1 MSFIRV
7 NTTVRKYKVVVQGIK
22 WRTTANGGTL
32 YSVEEMEAA
41 LPGMFYEFML
51 PQNHPDMES
60 RTGSLLVLQNGTDG
74 TDQIATVGN
83 LIYLKET
90 DGHFRVIQARNK
102 YTVIEITDWND
113 IEFTGEGTYILKDV
127 SAATHRP
134 TILEAPGDGVTKQYN
149 CTLIGNDDSWTLLM
163 FTGSKKYVWD
173 FKSNTIT
180 EMASGTGGGGT
191 GGTVTYTNPNKVPTK
206 LGGIAANTT
215 FNEKTMQEMWD
226 ALLYPE
232 TNPTVEPPTYNL
244 KSDQPNFKEVGSQPD
259 ITFTNEWYAGK
270 IKPLYRLNETTNE
283 WEETPGY
290 PNGYPRVGNPTYSGV
305 ENGIKT
311 IVLGANTWQRVATFA
326 QGVMPKTSKGNDFP
340 PKYPASEATG
350 TLTSSTT
357 VYGVYPIYAT
367 TALENNV
374 IKLVKQGL
382 QSHGSEIIK
391 TLAPELGGSQTLK
404 IPYSVTIDSEVHY
417 LWLITK
423 AYVDF
428 QGNWIPLVINNTA
441 EKTIDTDFEVTT
453 ETIGGVTYKV
463 YTQIKS
469 ASGWAKYK
477 FTV

>member
-127 SAATHRP
+127 TAATHRP

-191 GGTVTYTNPNKVPTK
+191 GSSDIYTNPKPVPTT

-232 TNPTVEPPTYNL
+232 SNPTVENPTYNL
-244 KSDQPNFKEVGSQPD
+244 TSNQSTFKEVGSQPD
-259 ITFTNEWYAGK
+259 ITFTNNWYAGK

-305 ENGIKT
+305 ENGVKT
-311 IVLGANTWQRVATFA
+311 IVLGANTWQRVATFD
-326 QGVMPKTSKGNDFP
+326 QGLQPKTSKGNDYGS
-340 PKYPASEATG
+340 KYPTEATG
-350 TLTSSTT
+350 TLTGSTT
-357 VYGVYPIYAT
+357 VYGVYPVFARKTTTLEKLALQAHSSTITNIEIGEGAANDIVIQVPAT
-367 TALENNV
+367 WW
-374 IKLVKQGL
+374 
-382 QSHGSEIIK
+382 
-391 TLAPELGGSQTLK
+391 
-404 IPYSVTIDSEVHY
+404 D
-417 LWLITK
+417 
-423 AYVDF
+423 
-428 QGNWIPLVINNTA
+428 NWT
-441 EKTIDTDFEVTT
+441 
-453 ETIGGVTYKV
+453 GVTVKVWNTLSSNYEPMTNPILSEPETVNLTINGLTVSYKQ
-463 YTQIKS
+463 YKLIDDSGANKFQISK
-469 ASGWAKYK
+469 
-477 FTV
+477 